1 MKTETYKDITEKLEQ
16 GVEKVFQSNEYKNWL
31 KFCSK
36 FYNYSLN
43 NQLLIYLQKPKASM
57 VAGFTKW
64 KSLGR
69 KVEKG
74 EKGIMIIS
82 PAPYKKDV
90 MVKYEQDGEEVVD
103 TETHTFMNYKAA
115 YVFDVSQTSGK
126 EIPSISPMLLTEQVK
141 DYEKIKQA
149 IVNASPIPVSF
160 EDLKKDGKGPN
171 GYFIP
176 AKLAI
181 TVHDD
186 LSEAQTLKTLIHEI
200 AHSILDYPASD
211 KEKIVDRS
219 TAEVRAESV
228 AFLVCD
234 RLGLDTSDYT
244 FKYVAGWSHGNDT
257 KTLKE
262 NLDVIKKTSDQIYQK
277 IENEL
282 DLNKD
287 QSIEEKLD
295 LAKSESVEKHK
306 ENVVER

>member
-1 MKTETYKDITEKLEQ
+1 MKQETHKDITEKLEQ
-16 GVEKVFQSNEYKNWL
+16 GVEKVFQSDEYKNWL

-43 NQLLIYLQKPKASM
+43 NQLLIYLQKPDASM

-64 KSLGR
+64 KQLGR
-69 KVEKG
+69 NVEKG

-90 MVKYEQDGEEVVD
+90 MVKYEQDGEEVID
-103 TETHTFMNYKAA
+103 TETKTFMNFKAA
-115 YVFDVSQTSGK
+115 YVFDVSQTNGK
-126 EIPSISPMLLTEQVK
+126 EIPSIRPSLLTEQVK

-149 IVNASPIPVSF
+149 IINTSPVPVSF
-160 EDLKKDGKGPN
+160 ENIKQDGKGPN
-171 GYFIP
+171 GYFNP
-176 AKLAI
+176 AKLSI
-181 TVHDD
+181 SVHND

-211 KEKIVDRS
+211 KEKKVDRS

-244 FKYVAGWSHGNDT
+244 FKYVAGWSHGNDI

-262 NLDVIKKTSDQIYQK
+262 NLDVINKTLDQIYQK

-295 LAKSESVEKHK
+295 LAKVDTKQK
-306 ENVVER
+306 QTDINIER